1 MHALAT
7 TVARSTGRALVG
19 VRQAQAAAAAAHTYK
34 PCNSKY
40 LQQLSVPRCSCRH
53 ASSSTQRRQRR
64 GGGAGRRKSGLQ
76 LQVLS
81 FYRTALRAAA
91 QQPAPESRHAAT
103 QYIKSEF
110 RRLVGAQNVTHW
122 GWLRW
127 PAHHVVSRY
136 IPHPQQAAS
145 IPKHDVR
152 LIEHQLRIGH
162 RQLKAATQP
171 GSTGFMLASAKH

>member
-1 MHALAT
+1 MRLDQVKISNLEQCTKMSTMHALAT

-19 VRQAQAAAAAAHTYK
+19 VRQAQAAAAHSYK
-34 PCNSKY
+34 PCTSKY

-110 RRLVGAQNVTHW
+110 RRLVGVQNFTLGAGW
-122 GWLRW
+122 GGLLT
-127 PAHHVVSRY
+127 PC
-136 IPHPQQAAS
+136 
-145 IPKHDVR
+145 R
-152 LIEHQLRIGH
+152 LSLHSPP
-162 RQLKAATQP
+162 TT
-171 GSTGFMLASAKH
+171 GS